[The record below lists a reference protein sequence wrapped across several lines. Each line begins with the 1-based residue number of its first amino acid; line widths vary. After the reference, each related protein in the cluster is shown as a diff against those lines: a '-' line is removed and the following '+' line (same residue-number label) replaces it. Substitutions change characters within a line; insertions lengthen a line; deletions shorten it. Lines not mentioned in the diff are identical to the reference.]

1 MTKTGMTIA
10 AALIGT
16 PLSLG
21 SAFGTV
27 KWLDDRYAPLA
38 AVEDVQWTALKGEI
52 RTIREKIA
60 EAEASGNE
68 QLKAQLELDLQ
79 DTIDR
84 LCKAFADD
92 RECKQ

>member
-1 MTKTGMTIA
+1 MNKLTLGIA
-10 AALIGT
+10 AAIIGT

-60 EAEASGNE
+60 EAEANENE

-84 LCKAFADD
+84 LCKAFPDD
-92 RECKQ
+92 RICKS